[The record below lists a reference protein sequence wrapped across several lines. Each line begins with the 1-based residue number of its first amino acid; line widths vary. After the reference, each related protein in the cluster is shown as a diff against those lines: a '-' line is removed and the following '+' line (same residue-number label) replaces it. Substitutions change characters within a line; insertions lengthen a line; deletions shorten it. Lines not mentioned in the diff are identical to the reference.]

1 MRCSVGARTPAARR
15 HRRRRRRLRRRQ
27 GRRRRRPAAA
37 AAAAAL
43 AAAAATTALAAATVA
58 AAAAVA
64 VATATTTAAAL
75 AASAAALAAAAAA
88 AVARPSVAAVAAAP
102 AAAAA
107 ASTAAAAIAVAATA
121 AATTALAAAA
131 ARVAQSIPR
140 NGWNPLGT
148 VSQEQLTYGA
158 ALVLAAGCC
167 LLYYIYCGCPKC
179 SSSSKPGPPRPDPGA
194 ARRSS
199 AARPPRANRGR
210 DPRDIAADEQ
220 LWPAQQAAA
229 SRDASPYTYA
239 SPPRVASAC
248 DDPLHR
254 GRVIDLERGF
264 NPVSDTKP
272 LLPRCAG
279 RSDDADAAGAG
290 WLTRSDAGGEYTVGG
305 YTYGRRPSNSGPP
318 APAPPPPIQLDAAR
332 TPEESLRTA
341 TVLGSSELPKASF
354 TPLGAVG
361 PKEWARYGGGSAS
374 GGAAAASA
382 AATAASVVAAE
393 ASPAAARAAAKAASV
408 VSAETS
414 PSKEHRLVGRVHAYD
429 QPPEWFEVLPPEG
442 IKNHPA
448 VDATA
453 AAQSA
458 ARAKAAASIYAT
470 SADVATSKARDAAF
484 LANAHASASPAAPP
498 VCIAPPPAF
507 RRDAERDWATAG
519 GAGPPR
525 WQPAGASGFAEPV
538 RDAAPRPPRCNRTS
552 PRRARGD
559 TSYSSPALR
568 RADLSPHKASRE
580 MGKPAGANTS
590 FPATSFPI
598 GESNLPSG
606 PIGAAA
612 RVYSLPD
619 HAGGVAQLDTPV
631 RRRVRRPAQQLA
643 QLGGLRVA

>member
-1 MRCSVGARTPAARR
+1 MAGTCRVPS
-15 HRRRRRRLRRRQ
+15 
-27 GRRRRRPAAA
+27 GR
-37 AAAAAL
+37 
-43 AAAAATTALAAATVA
+43 
-58 AAAAVA
+58 
-64 VATATTTAAAL
+64 
-75 AASAAALAAAAAA
+75 
-88 AVARPSVAAVAAAP
+88 
-102 AAAAA
+102 
-107 ASTAAAAIAVAATA
+107 
-121 AATTALAAAA
+121 
-131 ARVAQSIPR
+131 
-140 NGWNPLGT
+140 
-148 VSQEQLTYGA
+148 LTYGA

-167 LLYYIYCGCPKC
+167 LLYYISADAQGVLLLPQ
-179 SSSSKPGPPRPDPGA
+179 
-194 ARRSS
+194 ARAT
-199 AARPPRANRGR
+199 AARPGCRTLERRQATSRQPR
-210 DPRDIAADEQ
+210 PRPARHRRRRQ

-305 YTYGRRPSNSGPP
+305 YTYGRRPSTRGPR

-393 ASPAAARAAAKAASV
+393 VSPPKASPPKS
-408 VSAETS
+408 THPS
-414 PSKEHRLVGRVHAYD
+414 PPK
-429 QPPEWFEVLPPEG
+429 PPEWFEVLPPEG

-484 LANAHASASPAAPP
+484 LANAHASARRRRRLVRAAAGVPA
-498 VCIAPPPAF
+498 
-507 RRDAERDWATAG
+507 R
-519 GAGPPR
+519 
-525 WQPAGASGFAEPV
+525 
-538 RDAAPRPPRCNRTS
+538 
-552 PRRARGD
+552 RRA
-559 TSYSSPALR
+559 
-568 RADLSPHKASRE
+568 
-580 MGKPAGANTS
+580 
-590 FPATSFPI
+590 
-598 GESNLPSG
+598 
-606 PIGAAA
+606 
-612 RVYSLPD
+612 
-619 HAGGVAQLDTPV
+619 
-631 RRRVRRPAQQLA
+631 
-643 QLGGLRVA
+643 